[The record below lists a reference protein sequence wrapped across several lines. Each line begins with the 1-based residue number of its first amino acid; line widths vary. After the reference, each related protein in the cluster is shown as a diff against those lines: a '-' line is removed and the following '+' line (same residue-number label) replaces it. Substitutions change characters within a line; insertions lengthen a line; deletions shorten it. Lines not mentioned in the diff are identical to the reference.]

1 MDGQQ
6 TRPLVYAGSY
16 TACCEG
22 GGRPLVGALHNIIF
36 YIILQVLSKKIET
49 PLLDENIAL
58 WTKVQK
64 TGKDS
69 GTSDNRRPNF

>member
-1 MDGQQ
+1 M
-6 TRPLVYAGSY
+6 
-16 TACCEG
+16 
-22 GGRPLVGALHNIIF
+22 GALHNIIF